1 MNATCLR
8 QGAPHR
14 RVLFSRSFFGSL
26 LRTRNEDAGEGAFF
40 MAAKRKNGTN
50 VELMYS
56 PRDIRESMLASIDRD
71 LLNILLIDH
80 STGKNIRWCTD
91 YYSGH
96 LPNESIEAED
106 IIGLNEE
113 VIRPRVDKS
122 REEQRMRSKERAEVF
137 TPAWVCNAQNNLID
151 EAWFGRPN
159 VFNSPT
165 GDANWTPS
173 THIYFPKGKTWQDYV
188 LAKRLEV
195 SCGEAPYLTS
205 RFDVVNGAP
214 CPFYARIGILDR
226 KLRVLEE
233 VYNEK
238 KKSRTGRWKR
248 REWFRW
254 AEYALKSTYG
264 FDWQGDN
271 VLIAREHLLFAV
283 VDAHKHLF
291 PKLPLEIEQ
300 LIRFAE
306 IISWNIWQMDGIK
319 CVVPETCH
327 DEIVRK
333 EREGELFQNEEC
345 EVLEIKQPCP
355 GCKKKEI
362 KTHNGIVCLI
372 MDWACN
378 TPGKKDTPIP
388 FRDLIK

>member
-1 MNATCLR
+1 MAK
-8 QGAPHR
+8 HKEIK
-14 RVLFSRSFFGSL
+14 
-26 LRTRNEDAGEGAFF
+26 NEEMSAQL
-40 MAAKRKNGTN
+40 
-50 VELMYS
+50 VEEAIKTS
-56 PRDIRESMLASIDRD
+56 PRDISESSLYKLDRN
-71 LLNILLIDH
+71 LLEILLKDQ
-80 STGKNIRWCTD
+80 TTKENIRWGTD
-91 YYSGH
+91 VYKNFTHS
-96 LPNESIEAED
+96 SQDKMKIED
-106 IIGLNEE
+106 ITGENEG
-113 VIRPRVDKS
+113 VVRPRVDKTIQ
-122 REEQRMRSKERAEVF
+122 EQRIRSKDKAEVF
-137 TPAWVCNAQNNLID
+137 TPAWVCNEQNNLVD
-151 EAWFGRPN
+151 EAWFGYPN
-159 VFNSPT
+159 VFNKPT
-165 GDANWTPS
+165 GEHNWIPTQQ
-173 THIYFPKGKTWQDYV
+173 IYFPKGKTWQDYI

-205 RFDVVNGAP
+205 RFDVVNGEP

-271 VLIAREHLLFAV
+271 VLIAREHLLFAM

-291 PKLPLEIEQ
+291 PKLPLETEQ
-300 LIRFAE
+300 LERFAE

-319 CVVPETCH
+319 CVVPETCC
-327 DEIVRK
+327 DEI
-333 EREGELFQNEEC
+333 ERHEELLLTGETN
-345 EVLEIKQPCP
+345 VIVKNKPCP
-355 GCKKKEI
+355 GCKKKDI
-362 KTHNGIVCLI
+362 KNHNGTVCLI